1 MGNYESNAAMKEMF
15 PVAVLVFIYLLKKET
30 PQNPV
35 ERSYQI
41 MLFAAG
47 LCWLSF
53 IAKRKCDLFCEAFL
67 LILVYY
73 EQPYSIVVKS
83 TGSNPSSTTY

>member
-41 MLFAAG
+41 MLFAAWFM
-47 LCWLSF
+47 LAVFHS
-53 IAKRKCDLFCEAFL
+53 
-67 LILVYY
+67 
-73 EQPYSIVVKS
+73 Q
-83 TGSNPSSTTY
+83 T